1 MSAPACT
8 IAMVGLGVMGGS
20 LARNLA
26 RSGQRVALFDRDPAA
41 AARLAARHPEARFV
55 ACDSAASLVASL
67 ARPRAIV
74 LLVPAGA
81 PVDDALAALAPR
93 LVAGD
98 VVVDAGNSF
107 FRDTDRRAE
116 AARSAPWH
124 FVGMG
129 VSGGSEGALL
139 GPALMPG
146 GDPAAWARLRPVLES
161 IAAVSASGPCVT
173 DCGRG
178 SAGHFVKMVHNGIEY
193 GDMQLI
199 AETASLLRDGLGL
212 SPARCAET
220 FAAWNAAEL
229 ESYLVEITATIF
241 RTADPEIPG
250 ALLLDAILDRA
261 EQKGTGRWTINAALE
276 LGVPIPTITAAVD
289 ARLLSA
295 ARERRLEASALF
307 PRADAPARL
316 GSADLGVDDLRAALY
331 AAKIASYS
339 QGFDL
344 LARASAAYDY
354 GTNLAEIARI
364 WTAGCIIRA
373 GLLGRVRGAFS
384 EPASTSASG
393 AASGS
398 GSGSEGR
405 SGGPPGSA
413 APPPLLVLAPA
424 FAAEI
429 RERLPGWRRTVAAA
443 THAGIAVPGLSAS
456 LAWFDALITAR
467 GSASLIQ
474 AQRDYFG
481 HHGYERVD
489 APGRA
494 VHTDWPSAR
503 RLGDPDAG
511 A

>member
-26 RSGQRVALFDRDPAA
+26 RHGQRVALFDRDPAA
-41 AARLAARHPEARFV
+41 GPRLAAGHPEAGFV
-55 ACDSAASLVASL
+55 PCDSVAALVAAV

-81 PVDDALAALAPR
+81 PVDEALAALSP
-93 LVAGD
+93 LLEAGD

-107 FRDTDRRAE
+107 FLDTDRRAE

-139 GPALMPG
+139 GPSLMPG
-146 GDPAAWARLRPVLES
+146 GDPAAWSRLRPVLES
-161 IAAVSASGPCVT
+161 IAAVSDSGPCVA

-199 AETASLLRDGLGL
+199 AETASLLREGLGL
-212 SPARCAET
+212 SPARCADT
-220 FAAWNAAEL
+220 FAAWNEAEL
-229 ESYLVEITATIF
+229 ESYLVEITATIL
-241 RTADPEIPG
+241 RTADPERPG
-250 ALLLDAILDRA
+250 APLLDAILDRA
-261 EQKGTGRWTINAALE
+261 EQKGTGRWTIGAALE

-295 ARERRLEASALF
+295 DRARRLEASARFAGGEAKTRAL
-307 PRADAPARL
+307 PRLAADV
-316 GSADLGVDDLRAALY
+316 GVDDLRGALY

-344 LARASAAYDY
+344 LARASAAYAY
-354 GTNLAEIARI
+354 GTDLASVARI

-373 GLLGRVRGAFS
+373 GLLGRVRTAFT
-384 EPASTSASG
+384 AS
-393 AASGS
+393 AA
-398 GSGSEGR
+398 
-405 SGGPPGSA
+405 GSA
-413 APPPLLVLAPA
+413 AAPPLLVLTPE

-429 RERLPGWRRTVAAA
+429 RTRLPGWRRTVAAA
-443 THAGIAVPGLSAS
+443 ASAGIAVPGLSAS
-456 LAWFDALITAR
+456 LAWFDGLVTAR

-481 HHGYERVD
+481 HHGYERAD

-494 VHTDWPSAR
+494 VHTDWPNAR
-503 RLGDPDAG
+503 RLD
-511 A
+511 

>member
-1 MSAPACT
+1 MSDPTCT

-26 RSGQRVALFDRDPAA
+26 RHGQRVALFDRDPAA
-41 AARLAARHPEARFV
+41 AARLAARHPEADFV
-55 ACDSAASLVASL
+55 ACDSIASLVA
-67 ARPRAIV
+67 AVTRPRAIL

-81 PVDDALAALAPR
+81 PVDDALAALAPQ
-93 LVAGD
+93 LEPGD

-116 AARSAPWH
+116 AARGAAWH

-129 VSGGSEGALL
+129 VSGGSEGALN
-139 GPALMPG
+139 GPSLMPG
-146 GDPAAWARLRPVLES
+146 GDPAAWSRLRPVLES
-161 IAAVSASGPCVT
+161 IAAVSESGPCVA

-199 AETASLLRDGLGL
+199 AETAALLREGLGF

-241 RTADPEIPG
+241 RTADPELPG

-261 EQKGTGRWTINAALE
+261 GQKGTGRWTISAALE
-276 LGVPIPTITAAVD
+276 LGVPIPTLTAAVD

-307 PRADAPARL
+307 PRSAAQPSSTSTR
-316 GSADLGVDDLRAALY
+316 GSAGRPVDVGVDDLRAALY

-344 LARASAAYDY
+344 LARASGAYAY
-354 GTNLAEIARI
+354 GTDLAEIARI

-373 GLLGRVRGAFS
+373 RLLDRVRDAFS
-384 EPASTSASG
+384 EPAADRISGSA
-393 AASGS
+393 AGS
-398 GSGSEGR
+398 GSGAAV
-405 SGGPPGSA
+405 GSA
-413 APPPLLVLAPA
+413 SAPPLLVLTPA

-429 RERLPGWRRTVAAA
+429 RERMSGWRRTVAAA
-443 THAGIAVPGLSAS
+443 ASAGIAVPGLGV
-456 LAWFDALITAR
+456 AR
-467 GSASLIQ
+467 LVRRARHRPR
-474 AQRDYFG
+474 QRESDPGPARLF
-481 HHGYERVD
+481 RPPRLRTRRR
-489 APGRA
+489 PGRA
-494 VHTDWPSAR
+494 VHTDWPNAR
-503 RLGDPDAG
+503 RLD
-511 A
+511 

>member
-1 MSAPACT
+1 MSVPSCT

-26 RSGQRVALFDRDPAA
+26 RRGQRVALFDRDPAA
-41 AARLAARHPEARFV
+41 AARLAAHHPEAGFV
-55 ACDSAASLVASL
+55 ACDSVAALVAAL

-81 PVDDALAALAPR
+81 PVDDALAALAPH
-93 LVAGD
+93 LEAGD

-116 AARSAPWH
+116 AARTTPWH
-124 FVGMG
+124 FAGMG

-139 GPALMPG
+139 GPSLMPG
-146 GDPAAWARLRPVLES
+146 GDPAAWSRLRPVLES
-161 IAAVSASGPCVT
+161 IAAVSDSGPCVA

-212 SPARCAET
+212 PPARCAET
-220 FAAWNAAEL
+220 FETWNAAEL
-229 ESYLVEITATIF
+229 ESYLIEITATIF
-241 RTADPEIPG
+241 RTADPEMPG
-250 ALLLDAILDRA
+250 ALLLDAVLDRA
-261 EQKGTGRWTINAALE
+261 EQKGTGRWTIAAALE

-295 ARERRLEASALF
+295 DRERRIEASARLADD
-307 PRADAPARL
+307 RADAGAGTAAPAPHAHATAGARRL
-316 GSADLGVDDLRAALY
+316 PAEVGVDDLRAALY

-344 LARASAAYDY
+344 LARASAVYAY
-354 GTNLAEIARI
+354 GTDLASVARI

-373 GLLGRVRGAFS
+373 GLLGRVRAVFS
-384 EPASTSASG
+384 EADAG
-393 AASGS
+393 A
-398 GSGSEGR
+398 
-405 SGGPPGSA
+405 
-413 APPPLLVLAPA
+413 PPLLALTPG

-429 RERLPGWRRTVAAA
+429 RDRLPGWRRTVAAA
-443 THAGIAVPGLSAS
+443 ASAGIAVPGLSAS
-456 LAWFDALITAR
+456 LAWLDGLRTAR

-481 HHGYERVD
+481 HHGYTRVD
-489 APGRA
+489 APGRT
-494 VHTDWPSAR
+494 VHTDWPNAP
-503 RLGDPDAG
+503 RLGGRAPND
-511 A
+511 